1 MLGVELVRNAGRI
14 VKALRFDQNDL
25 QLGLALMFTTLLLCC
40 LISCCWVYSCAAAAP
55 CAGENILF
63 SVIYI
68 GIRFGVDD
76 RACFLKLPSM
86 DMVVKL
92 L

>member
-25 QLGLALMFTTLLLCC
+25 QLGRRVDVHDLIAVLFDLLL
-40 LISCCWVYSCAAAAP
+40 LGILPRSCSP
-55 CAGENILF
+55 LPAGENILF

-68 GIRFGVDD
+68 GICFGIDTSLL
-76 RACFLKLPSM
+76 LKLSSM